1 MRADELLEFVRRQ
14 PFTPFRIHM
23 TDGQA
28 YEVNHP
34 ERILVA
40 RDLAIVA
47 YGGRNDIPQ
56 GTHHVSL
63 LHIVR
68 IEELADAS
76 SGPSL

>member
-34 ERILVA
+34 ERILIS
-40 RDLAIVA
+40 RSLAIVA
-47 YGGRNDIPQ
+47 VGGKNGIAER
-56 GTHHVSL
+56 THHVSL

-68 IEELADAS
+68 VEDLADAS
-76 SGPSL
+76 SN